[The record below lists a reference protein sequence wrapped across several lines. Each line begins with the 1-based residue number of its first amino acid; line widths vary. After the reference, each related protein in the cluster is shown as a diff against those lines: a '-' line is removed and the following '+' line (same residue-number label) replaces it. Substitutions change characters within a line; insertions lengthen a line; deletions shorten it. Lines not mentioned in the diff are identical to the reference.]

1 VRDKVLS
8 GENITDVGGSNDLM
22 ADVFIKSLRL
32 CLRVW
37 RGREGRGL
45 EKKEQIEEIYDIKWG
60 RLWGVYFSS

>member
-1 VRDKVLS
+1 
-8 GENITDVGGSNDLM
+8 
-22 ADVFIKSLRL
+22 VFIKSLRL